1 MYKEILEEE
10 TDRVLLQF
18 LDEFKSIVNVKQIDI
33 DEYLKQINI
42 EDEAND
48 VYYYNNLIIDD
59 YFKKPIINEE
69 DDSRPNFDAFYKEFY
84 SSIKDAFLKEIS
96 ENN

>member
-10 TDRVLLQF
+10 VDRVLLQY
-18 LDEFKSIVNVKQIDI
+18 LDEFKNIMNVRQIDI
-33 DEYLKQINI
+33 DDYLKKINI

-59 YFKKPIINEE
+59 YFKKPIIIEE

-84 SSIKDAFLKEIS
+84 LAVKDAFLKEIS
-96 ENN
+96 ESN